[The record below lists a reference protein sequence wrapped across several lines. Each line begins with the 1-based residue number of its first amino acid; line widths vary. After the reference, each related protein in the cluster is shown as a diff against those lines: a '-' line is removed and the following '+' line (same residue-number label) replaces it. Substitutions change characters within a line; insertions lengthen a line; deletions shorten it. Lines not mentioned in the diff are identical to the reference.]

1 MEKILEV
8 NHLSVEFKTTLGT
21 ASAVR
26 NLSFSVNR
34 GEIVGIVGESG
45 SGKSVTSLAV
55 MGLLD
60 ERTARIPEGE
70 IIFEGKNLLKLSEK
84 ELCKIRGSEI
94 TMVFQEPAMAL
105 NPVVK
110 VEKQLGEIYKIHD
123 PSKVKNCHAELVSLL
138 EKLRIPD
145 AQQVLKKYPFELSG
159 GMKQR
164 IMIAMAMLSKPQLL
178 IADEPTTALDVTTQ
192 AEILDLIKLMQKE
205 TGCAVILITHDLGVI
220 AEMADK
226 VLVMYRGQ
234 LVEERKIEGFYQEAR
249 HPYSKD
255 LLGARPEKFDGRFW
269 SIPGTIPN
277 AYTPLVGCGYCTRCR
292 EALPECSSKP
302 PHLTAFDDGSQVRCH
317 RCCQKGVEN
326 E

>member
-8 NHLSVEFKTTLGT
+8 NHLTVEFRTTLGI

-26 NLSFSVNR
+26 DLSFSVNK

-60 ERTARIPEGE
+60 ENTAHISKGE
-70 IIFEGKNLLKLSEK
+70 ILFEGKDLLKLSEK
-84 ELCKIRGSEI
+84 EICKIRGAEL

-105 NPVVK
+105 NPVIK
-110 VEKQLGEIYKIHD
+110 VEKQLGEIYKIHE
-123 PSKVKNCHAELVSLL
+123 PSKAKNCHAELTELL

-145 AQQVLKKYPFELSG
+145 AQQVLKKYSFELSG

-164 IMIAMAMLSKPQLL
+164 IMIAMAMLSKPKLL

-192 AEILDLIKLMQKE
+192 AEILDLMKMMQKE

-226 VLVMYRGQ
+226 ILVMYRGQ
-234 LVEERKIEGFYQEAR
+234 LVEEKEINRFYHGAQ

-255 LLGARPEKFDGRFW
+255 LLGARPEGFDGRFW
-269 SIPGTIPN
+269 SIPGAIPN
-277 AYTPLVGCGYCTRCR
+277 AYTPLTGCGYCGRCR
-292 EALPECSSKP
+292 EALPRCLKETPK
-302 PHLTAFDDGSQVRCH
+302 LIRLKEGDQVRCH
-317 RCCQKGVEN
+317 RYGQGGGKN